1 MVEVYVFHHSH
12 LLCLISFR
20 NLARSF
26 LNLIKFSVV
35 GCFGFV
41 KSLVAFFLRSLD
53 FFVPPQGGVF
63 FFFTIFVVF
72 PWTGCFLRY
81 CIND

>member
-1 MVEVYVFHHSH
+1 MVEVYVFHDSL

-26 LNLIKFSVV
+26 LNLIRFSVV

-41 KSLVAFFLRSLD
+41 KSLVAFFLRSLA
-53 FFVPPQGGVF
+53 FFVPPWDGVF
-63 FFFTIFVVF
+63 FFAVLVVF
-72 PWTGCFLRY
+72 PWRGCFLRY
-81 CIND
+81 CIDD